1 MATKATAAKVTTAVT
16 ATPAAPEAMT
26 QTFLDVSQLPRT
38 VVLSGM
44 TYHVF
49 PQSVALARLG
59 FVFDPAVPPQLYPQT
74 NMAILHM
81 TLGVPDEFAVR
92 GAREAVADA
101 VATEERE
108 FHKSVEEAAA
118 RMLDERAAAAVKAVK
133 DAEIA
138 AAEAALAALRKA
150 AA

>member
-1 MATKATAAKVTTAVT
+1 MTKATTAAKVTTAVT
-16 ATPAAPEAMT
+16 AAPAAPEPMT
-26 QTFLDVSQLPRT
+26 QTFIDLSKQPRA
-38 VVLSGM
+38 VVLTGM

-59 FVFDPAVPPQLYPQT
+59 YVFDSAVPPQLYPHN

-81 TLGVPDEFAVR
+81 ILGVPDEFAVR

-108 FHKSVEEAAA
+108 FLKSVEEAAA
-118 RMLDERAAAAVKAVK
+118 RMLDERAAAAAKAVK